1 MKNIRGKQQG
11 WNPKGQERLGAKE
24 VLAQVTERGVRGG
37 GENLG
42 ELGHREREKQRAS
55 AAGQSKR

>member
-1 MKNIRGKQQG
+1 M
-11 WNPKGQERLGAKE
+11 GAKE
-24 VLAQVTERGVRGG
+24 VLAQVIGRGVRGG

-42 ELGHREREKQRAS
+42 ELGRREREKRRAS